1 MTHLLTQLEQKS
13 KEGKRSLGILLDP
26 DKVTDNT
33 SCIRLV
39 NVCVENKVDY
49 ILVGGSLMA
58 RNNFS
63 QIIHLVKSNSSLPV
77 IIFPGSYYQ
86 IDSEADAIF
95 FLSLI
100 SGRNPELLIGQH
112 VIAAPI
118 LKRTNLEIIPVGYML
133 VNSGQATSASYMSN
147 TIPIP
152 TDKISIAVST
162 AIAGEMLGLRT
173 IYMDAGSGAE
183 KPIPQKVI
191 AAVKKNISLPLI
203 IGGGINS
210 VSKAVQ
216 ALEAGAD
223 MLVLGNGVEENPE
236 LLIEISERIDAIN
249 NRHLNIN

>member
-39 NVCVENKVDY
+39 NICVENKVDY

-63 QIIHLVKSNSSLPV
+63 HIIHLVKSNSSLPV

-162 AIAGEMLGLRT
+162 AIAGEMLGLRA

-191 AAVKKNISLPLI
+191 AAVKKNISVPLI

-210 VSKAVQ
+210 VSKAAQ

-223 MLVLGNGVEENPE
+223 MLVLGNGVEENTE
-236 LLIEISERIDAIN
+236 LLIETSERIDAIN

>member
-39 NVCVENKVDY
+39 NMCVENKVDY

-63 QIIHLVKSNSSLPV
+63 HIIHLVKSNSTLPV

-118 LKRTNLEIIPVGYML
+118 LKRTNLEIIPIGYML

-162 AIAGEMLGLRT
+162 AIAGEMLGLRA

-183 KPIPQKVI
+183 KPIPQKAI
-191 AAVKKNISLPLI
+191 AAVKKNISVPLI

-210 VSKAVQ
+210 VSKAAQ